1 MYTFAVSIEEAIMNN
16 LLLGDYQI
24 IDDYFDF
31 YGHEILILRKKWKMF
46 SLRLKIWNKKTII

>member
-16 LLLGDYQI
+16 LLLGDYEV

-31 YGHEILILRKKWKMF
+31 YGHEILILRK
-46 SLRLKIWNKKTII
+46 IQG